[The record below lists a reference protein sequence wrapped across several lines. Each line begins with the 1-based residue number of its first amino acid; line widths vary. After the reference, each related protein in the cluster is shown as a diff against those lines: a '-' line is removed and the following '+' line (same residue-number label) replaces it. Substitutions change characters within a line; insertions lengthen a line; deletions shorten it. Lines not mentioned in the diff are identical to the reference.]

1 MKVLISSDLHLSKKI
16 WRHRPILMDSY
27 WSFRYLMRQAEHLQV
42 DAVILAGDLLDKQA
56 NYAETLHELRNGL
69 LNLQRH
75 EIPVYYIQGQ
85 HEYQVMPWFDL
96 FPNTHWLH
104 QRTVEL
110 GGAKF
115 VGCDYRDRDGLQAFL
130 SSKIAKSADVLV
142 CHQVWNEFL
151 PVGNPQGSFDDIPED
166 VAYLITGDFHETI
179 SMDTASGLTVLSP
192 GSTHL
197 RSVAEPEDKFFFVM
211 TIDDDGNVDTQKH
224 SIPTRRMVTVD
235 LSTSYVEDEVI
246 ADVAACFSGINAY
259 CENNEMPDSL
269 YAPIIRVFHA
279 ASSVEFV
286 NTLTNS
292 VQGKAHVFSKILV
305 PSSRRSKDPKESVV
319 KGAVGGIVA
328 FSSYLP
334 EFLGDSREEVELA
347 HRLMYS
353 SQPVDELEL
362 WFNSKQD

>member
-1 MKVLISSDLHLSKKI
+1 MRVLISSDLHLSKKI
-16 WRHRPILMDSY
+16 WKHRPILMDSY
-27 WSFRYLMRQAEHLQV
+27 WSFRYLVRQAAKLQV

-69 LNLQRH
+69 LELEKH

-85 HEYQVMPWFDL
+85 HEYQLTPWFDL

-104 QRTVEL
+104 RRSVEL

-115 VGCDYRDRDGLQAFL
+115 AGCDYRDRDGLQKFL
-130 SSKIAKSADVLV
+130 ASDMAKSSDVLV
-142 CHQVWNEFL
+142 CHQVWQEFL
-151 PVGNPQGSFDDIPED
+151 PIGNPQGSFDDIPED
-166 VAYLITGDFHETI
+166 VAYLVTGDFHETI
-179 SMDTASGLTVLSP
+179 LMETPSGLAVLSP

-211 TIDDDGNVDTQKH
+211 TIDDDGNVDTERH

-235 LSTSYVEDEVI
+235 LTSSYVEDEVI
-246 ADVAACFSGINAY
+246 ADVAACFSGIAGY
-259 CENNEMPDSL
+259 CAKHEMPDSL
-269 YAPIIRVFHA
+269 LAPIIRVFHP

-292 VQGKAHVFSKILV
+292 VQGKAHVFSKILI
-305 PSSRRSKDPKESVV
+305 PSKKRDKDPKDTVV
-319 KGAVGGIVA
+319 KGAVGGILA
-328 FSSYLP
+328 FSNYLP
-334 EFLGDSREEVELA
+334 EFLGDDKEEVELA

-362 WFNSKQD
+362 WFNSKQQ